1 MKIVCLEILTLLGIL
16 FQGTG
21 AIYLSLPD
29 TATIVTSCPS
39 SKEAWIERSKTKH
52 CTSAFPSNIS
62 FVFHC
67 VINEWGNATVE
78 VCAVQRLILFGK
90 CAEYN
95 FGAKRIQS
103 SGVKM
108 CSMFPRPCP
117 TVYYSTDAY
126 MYPGCYQP
134 LQMNSSSYGSQNVSE
149 SEAFSSHDS
158 SQMNVITIIIPI
170 CIIIIIIPLSIMA
183 RMCLLKRLR
192 HAPRNELS
200 EYRGRFL
207 DNEMDTETNGA

>member
-78 VCAVQRLILFGK
+78 VCAVQRLIL
-90 CAEYN
+90 
-95 FGAKRIQS
+95 
-103 SGVKM
+103 
-108 CSMFPRPCP
+108 
-117 TVYYSTDAY
+117 
-126 MYPGCYQP
+126 YPGCYQP

-170 CIIIIIIPLSIMA
+170 IMA

>member
-78 VCAVQRLILFGK
+78 VCAVQRLIL
-90 CAEYN
+90 
-95 FGAKRIQS
+95 
-103 SGVKM
+103 
-108 CSMFPRPCP
+108 
-117 TVYYSTDAY
+117 
-126 MYPGCYQP
+126 YPGCYQP

-170 CIIIIIIPLSIMA
+170 IMA

-200 EYRGRFL
+200 AEYRGRFL